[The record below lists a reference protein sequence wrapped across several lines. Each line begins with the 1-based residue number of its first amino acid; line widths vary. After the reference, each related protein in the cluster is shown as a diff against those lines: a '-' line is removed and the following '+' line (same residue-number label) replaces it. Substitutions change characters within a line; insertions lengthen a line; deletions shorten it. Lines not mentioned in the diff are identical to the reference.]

1 MTEKSV
7 LCFVV
12 CISILLS
19 LDPITANEENQ
30 DQAVLQQKAVECC
43 DILKNCKELKR
54 EEFSIR
60 VDNEETPGIIRNKE
74 GPSCVTSTS
83 EITGA
88 EENLQERS
96 TDVIMTTLTFTQGIH
111 INETQVIEVWSQ
123 NISSQT
129 RKLFHRLYVRYP
141 DGAVFSSESTH
152 IEIHPSMSLWTRF
165 TVSNMGKGIGLF
177 DFSCEVWEEVNPS
190 TKKKHDEKNNHYW
203 AKFYR
208 PSGVSANYYCDDTWH
223 HPSDSRIYEMAL
235 LIAGGTTSPRDAAIA
250 LADFVYGYVTHDA
263 YDKVRTSDIM
273 VLVERKGDCNDF
285 ADLYIGLA
293 RSINIPTRI
302 VIGSVFYYNGGDLN
316 HLCGAYCIPIRNMG
330 HAWAESYYNGAFH
343 HIDPSWNEI
352 EYPGCYIN
360 SNPDIH
366 AVHAFAYTACSD
378 NYSDDCSWAG
388 DAECCLNGFV
398 NVTTTTDGG
407 YDTKYF
413 CPSDTDNDGVC
424 DSLDPDRD
432 GDGTPNS
439 NDPDPCT
446 GTALGFVNIPSLF
459 PDNNIHVVGDT
470 AYCTDVLGTANVS
483 WIFGWNSIQRPEGR
497 TDTILTDTEH
507 QTGNLLITGGPAV
520 NLIAHEY
527 NQYFNILYTH
537 NPGTTFQITCE
548 GHSISLNLVEYPS
561 KDIAV
566 CYLGTHN
573 GRAALLTWGY
583 GWRGT
588 YAATVLMSHPDILTV
603 YGDEHLLFVEWV
615 DFNYDGLIT
624 WNEIHVVHPYHVS
637 VSSPPTG
644 SSSLISPI
652 FWNMRQLFGGN
663 SYHVV
668 GNTAYCTDVLGT
680 ANVSWAFGREHP
692 QYYMQRPEGRT
703 DTILTNTEHQT
714 GNLLIT
720 GGPAVNS
727 TAHEYNQY
735 FNITYTHNPGT
746 TFQITCEGHSIS
758 LNLAEY
764 PYKDICIV
772 YVGQQ
777 NNQTTLL
784 IWGYGWRGTYA
795 GTLVM
800 ANAAVW
806 NIYSGHHLLLLEWT
820 DWNSDGLVQY
830 SEVLVTYP

>member
-1 MTEKSV
+1 MKGKGVISFFFWLV
-7 LCFVV
+7 LFSTSKAPIMSNEECPAILFHSGTIEPGPVFPEQF
-12 CISILLS
+12 SHQSKNFNLLS
-19 LDPITANEENQ
+19 MNQ
-30 DQAVLQQKAVECC
+30 LAQ
-43 DILKNCKELKR
+43 
-54 EEFSIR
+54 
-60 VDNEETPGIIRNKE
+60 
-74 GPSCVTSTS
+74 
-83 EITGA
+83 
-88 EENLQERS
+88 
-96 TDVIMTTLTFTQGIH
+96 
-111 INETQVIEVWSQ
+111 NETQPNGKSLNVMITNLQYTQDIYINENQIITVWSQ
-123 NISSQT
+123 NISSQP
-129 RKLFHRLYVRYP
+129 RNIYHKISGIYP
-141 DGAVFSSESTH
+141 DGSPFL
-152 IEIHPSMSLWTRF
+152 IEGYPVEIPPGWTLCDSWA
-165 TVSNMGKGIGLF
+165 VSNAGKGIGF
-177 DFSCEVWEEVNPS
+177 FNFICQAWEEVNPS
-190 TKKKHDEKNNHYW
+190 TKIIHDEESGCYW

-208 PSGVSANYYCDDTWH
+208 PSGVDTAYYCDDSWH
-223 HPSDSRIYEMAL
+223 HPSDSRIRENAL
-235 LIAGGTTSPRDAAIA
+235 YAAAGCTSPRDAA
-250 LADFVYGYVTHDA
+250 LKLMNFVYNCVT
-263 YDKVRTSDIM
+263 YDLEYRQRTSDID
-273 VLVERKGDCNDF
+273 VLFTQKRGICIDF
-285 ADLYIGLA
+285 ADLYTGLA
-293 RSINIPTRI
+293 RSVNIPTRI
-302 VIGSVFYYNGGDLN
+302 ACGTLFKYSGGENDSCGVYCVPVITGY
-316 HLCGAYCIPIRNMG
+316 
-330 HAWAESYYNGAFH
+330 HAWTESYYNGAFH
-343 HIDPSWNEI
+343 HVDPTYNI
-352 EYPGCYIN
+352 MEYPQLYV
-360 SNPDIH
+360 SSSTTHSIH
-366 AVHAFAYTACSD
+366 VSAYTACSD
-378 NYSDDCSWAG
+378 NYPNGCPLIYDY
-388 DAECCLNGFV
+388 ECCLNGFV

-413 CPSDTDNDGVC
+413 CPSDTDNDGIC

-446 GTALGFVNIPSLF
+446 GTALGFANIPSLF

-520 NLIAHEY
+520 NPVAHEY

-548 GHSISLNLVEYPS
+548 GHSISLNLAEYPYR
-561 KDIAV
+561 DIAV

-603 YGDEHLLFVEWV
+603 YGDEHFLFVEWV

-703 DTILTNTEHQT
+703 DTILTGTEHQT

-727 TAHEYNQY
+727 IAHEYNQY
-735 FNITYTHNPGT
+735 FNILYTHNPGT

-758 LNLAEY
+758 LNLVEY